1 MIFHRYI
8 SLPEGN
14 SFFTSHFSRESPWPI
29 STLARRSGVLHG
41 WSILALAVLRALDG
55 RLVVDPTERQADA
68 RTNWM
73 GRRWGVHRVFKGHL
87 RGVQWKM
94 TAVCLLNGM
103 LQVSYLTS
111 SMGF

>member
-29 STLARRSGVLHG
+29 STLARRSGVPHG

-73 GRRWGVHRVFKGHL
+73 GRRWGV
-87 RGVQWKM
+87 QWKM